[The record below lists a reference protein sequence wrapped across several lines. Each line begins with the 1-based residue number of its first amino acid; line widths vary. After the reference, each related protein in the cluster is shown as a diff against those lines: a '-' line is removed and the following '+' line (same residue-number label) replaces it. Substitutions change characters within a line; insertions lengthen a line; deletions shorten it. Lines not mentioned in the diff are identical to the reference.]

1 MKKILLWMLIGTVAV
16 TASAQDK
23 QPAPGPKQSPM
34 HQQGPG
40 PRVNAEALKVAF
52 ITRQL
57 NLSVEEAQKFWPVHN
72 SYTEELKK
80 ARVENK
86 ENELA
91 FEEKALAI
99 RKKYNGDF
107 KKILNSDERANQVL
121 KLEKD
126 FNNMMRK
133 ELVERMKKNPA
144 FQKRMEN
151 NPQLKKRLEE
161 QRVPKN

>member
-1 MKKILLWMLIGTVAV
+1 MKKILLLMLIGAIAV
-16 TASAQDK
+16 TATAQDK
-23 QPAPGPKQSPM
+23 QPAPKPKHEAI
-34 HQQGPG
+34 HQAGS
-40 PRVNAEALKVAF
+40 RVNAEALKVAF
-52 ITRQL
+52 VTRQL
-57 NLSVEEAQKFWPVHN
+57 NLTVEEAQKFWPVHN
-72 SYTEELKK
+72 NYMDELKK

-86 ENELA
+86 DNELA

-99 RKKYNGDF
+99 RKKYNVDF
-107 KKILNSDERANQVL
+107 KKILNSDERANKVL

-151 NPQLKKRLEE
+151 NPELKKRLEE
-161 QRVPKN
+161 QRAPKN

>member
-1 MKKILLWMLIGTVAV
+1 MKKIILWMLIGTVAV
-16 TASAQDK
+16 SASAQD
-23 QPAPGPKQSPM
+23 QPPAPKPTPM
-34 HQQGPG
+34 HQPA

-57 NLSVEEAQKFWPVHN
+57 NLSVDEAQKFWPIHN
-72 SYTEELKK
+72 SYMEELKK

-99 RKKYNGDF
+99 RKKYNADF
-107 KKILNSDERANQVL
+107 KKILNSDERANRVL

-151 NPQLKKRLEE
+151 NPQFKKRMEE
-161 QRVPKN
+161 QRAPKN

>member
-1 MKKILLWMLIGTVAV
+1 MKKIILWMLIGTVAV

-23 QPAPGPKQSPM
+23 QPGPKQNPM

-72 SYTEELKK
+72 SYMEELKK

-86 ENELA
+86 DNELA

-99 RKKYNGDF
+99 RKKYNVDF

-133 ELVERMKKNPA
+133 ELVERMKKNPN
-144 FQKRMEN
+144 FKKRMEN
-151 NPQLKKRLEE
+151 NPEFKKRLEE
-161 QRVPKN
+161 QRAPKN

>member
-1 MKKILLWMLIGTVAV
+1 MKKILLLMLIGAVAV

-23 QPAPGPKQSPM
+23 QPAPKPKHEAM
-34 HQQGPG
+34 HQPG

-52 ITRQL
+52 VTRQL
-57 NLSVEEAQKFWPVHN
+57 NLTVEEAQKFWPVHN
-72 SYTEELKK
+72 SYMDELKK

-86 ENELA
+86 DNELA

-99 RKKYNGDF
+99 RKKYNVDF
-107 KKILNSDERANQVL
+107 KKILNSDERANKVL

-151 NPQLKKRLEE
+151 NPELKKRLEE
-161 QRVPKN
+161 QRAPKN